1 MKRHKFLLPYRW
13 QIAGWIILPVSLIAM
28 TLLLTFFLGKISDTA
43 MECCVILDI
52 ILGGLSLIMI
62 AFSEEKSEDE
72 FIEHLRGK
80 SLAIAAGITFTIAI
94 LWFIFQITY
103 NFYETP
109 DMTDTGTMMVYN
121 ALNLMSSVFM
131 MFFIYIVTLKTNLA
145 IYKWRCNHEK

>member
-1 MKRHKFLLPYRW
+1 MKKNKFLLPYKY

-28 TLLLTFFLGKISDTA
+28 TLLLNFFLGKISDTA
-43 MECCVILDI
+43 MRCCVILDM
-52 ILGGLSLIMI
+52 ILGGLSLMMI

-94 LWFIFQITY
+94 IWFIFQITY
-103 NFYETP
+103 NFYGTP
-109 DMTDTGTMMVYN
+109 DMADTGTMMVYN

-131 MFFIYIVTLKTNLA
+131 MFFIYIITLKTNLA
-145 IYKWRCNHEK
+145 IYKWRCSHEK

>member
-1 MKRHKFLLPYRW
+1 MKKNKFLLPYKC

-28 TLLLTFFLGKISDTA
+28 TLLLNLFLGKISDTA
-43 MECCVILDI
+43 MRCCIILDM
-52 ILGGLSLIMI
+52 ILGGLSLMMI

-94 LWFIFQITY
+94 IWFIFQITY
-103 NFYETP
+103 NFYGTP
-109 DMTDTGTMMVYN
+109 DMADTGTMMVYN

-131 MFFIYIVTLKTNLA
+131 MFFIYIITLKTNLA